1 MKHKNSHFKF
11 NKKTLKVTDVQ
22 TKKYFDDYYDKI
34 ILNFFESDK
43 IKEES
48 KNNNNENNKIKKNKN
63 QEFSSNSSSR
73 ILKICLNGENKI
85 NKNNNFDINN
95 YIDLESKERKTENAN
110 KKLVTK
116 KLIQSISEKNIYMDN
131 KFSEKKISKSKTNFN
146 MELYS
151 VKKKNEPINGIIKL
165 NLNNQMYKFQNIKDR
180 KNKSLDKRK
189 IRKSKN
195 FGDKINI
202 DLRINVNDVINYK
215 KASYQIKHYVNKN
228 NNKANVNQNLNKRKN
243 KNIKFDKSPE
253 NFQINMNNINNLGNN
268 NYAKEKN
275 KNKPKKINTDI
286 NSNSKLFYTKKM
298 TKNTENSKNS
308 KQSLIKSKKLIDT
321 KIIKNISLNLSNSKM
336 YSSIKQQ
343 PKFKKIKVESVKID
357 LNSIE
362 PPKNYSFISQEKTTT
377 AENPVLN
384 DKKNLTLR
392 GTEIPKITKIINN
405 SNGYT
410 DLNVV
415 TPNEIFS
422 DLNRSFK
429 TYFGGNKARSLSKK
443 RDEQKRKKINNL
455 VVLNDDE
462 ENQKKLNDILISLSN
477 IKVLNT
483 KEFTKKSEP
492 KKLIDKI
499 RKIKKLNNL
508 N

>member
-85 NKNNNFDINN
+85 NKNNNFYINN
-95 YIDLESKERKTENAN
+95 YIDLEPKERKTENAN

-151 VKKKNEPINGIIKL
+151 VKKKNESINGIIKL

-228 NNKANVNQNLNKRKN
+228 NNKANVNQNLNKRK
-243 KNIKFDKSPE
+243 I
-253 NFQINMNNINNLGNN
+253 
-268 NYAKEKN
+268 
-275 KNKPKKINTDI
+275 
-286 NSNSKLFYTKKM
+286 
-298 TKNTENSKNS
+298 
-308 KQSLIKSKKLIDT
+308 
-321 KIIKNISLNLSNSKM
+321 
-336 YSSIKQQ
+336 
-343 PKFKKIKVESVKID
+343 KKIK
-357 LNSIE
+357 
-362 PPKNYSFISQEKTTT
+362 
-377 AENPVLN
+377 
-384 DKKNLTLR
+384 R
-392 GTEIPKITKIINN
+392 
-405 SNGYT
+405 
-410 DLNVV
+410 
-415 TPNEIFS
+415 
-422 DLNRSFK
+422 
-429 TYFGGNKARSLSKK
+429 
-443 RDEQKRKKINNL
+443 
-455 VVLNDDE
+455 
-462 ENQKKLNDILISLSN
+462 
-477 IKVLNT
+477 
-483 KEFTKKSEP
+483 
-492 KKLIDKI
+492 
-499 RKIKKLNNL
+499 
-508 N
+508 